1 MADKDL
7 YIAALEKKLA
17 ELSGIEVDQI
27 KKNQLANASS
37 EARAIREMAEY
48 VEGIQV
54 KQAGQATAGQ
64 LANASSEAR
73 AIREMAEYVEGI
85 QVKQA
90 GQATAGQVNPQVAAI
105 YECIKSE
112 LGEERGTHALPPLQY
127 DYSGLEPHICATIM
141 QIHHT
146 KHHQG
151 YINNL
156 KAATEKLVEAEKA
169 NDICAINS
177 LLPAIKFNGG
187 GHLNHTIFW
196 TNMAP
201 SAGGEPTGAI
211 SEAIKKDFG
220 SFQSFKEKFSG
231 SSVAVKG
238 SGWGWLGYCPKDDK
252 VAVATCQNQDPLQI
266 NHGLVPL
273 LGLDVWEHAYYLQ
286 YKNLRADYVKAFFNV
301 INWANVNQRYEAAR
315 KAAGH

>member
-1 MADKDL
+1 MAEKDL

-37 EARAIREMAEY
+37 EARSIREMAEY

-54 KQAGQATAGQ
+54 KQAGQVLT
-64 LANASSEAR
+64 
-73 AIREMAEYVEGI
+73 
-85 QVKQA
+85 
-90 GQATAGQVNPQVAAI
+90 GQVNPQVAAMFDH
-105 YECIKSE
+105 IKAE
-112 LGEERGTHALPPLQY
+112 LGEERGAHSLPPLKY
-127 DYSGLEPHICATIM
+127 DYGALEPHICTTIM

-156 KAATEKLVEAEKA
+156 KAAVEKLSEAEKV
-169 NDICAINS
+169 NDITAMNA

-196 TNMAP
+196 TNMGP
-201 SAGGEPTGAI
+201 GVGGEPTGAI
-211 SEAIKKDFG
+211 AEAINKDFG

-231 SSVAVKG
+231 ASVAVKG

-266 NHGLVPL
+266 THGLVPL

-301 INWANVNQRYEAAR
+301 INWANVNERYEAAR

>member
-1 MADKDL
+1 MADKDS
-7 YIAALEKKLA
+7 YICALEKKLA

-27 KKNQLANASS
+27 KKNQLANAAD
-37 EARAIREMAEY
+37 EARVISEMATY
-48 VEGIQV
+48 VAGITVQ
-54 KQAGQATAGQ
+54 QAGVA
-64 LANASSEAR
+64 
-73 AIREMAEYVEGI
+73 
-85 QVKQA
+85 QA
-90 GQATAGQVNPQVAAI
+90 GVVSPQVASI
-105 YECIKSE
+105 YSYITAE
-112 LGEERGTHALPPLQY
+112 LGEARGVHALPPLKYGY
-127 DYSGLEPHICATIM
+127 DALEPHISGTIM

-156 KAATEKLVEAEKA
+156 KTATEKLKEAEEHKDVSA
-169 NDICAINS
+169 MNA

-201 SAGGEPTGAI
+201 DAGGEPSGALAEAI
-211 SEAIKKDFG
+211 SAEFG
-220 SFQSFKEKFSG
+220 SFQAFKDKFSAA
-231 SSVAVKG
+231 SVGVKG
-238 SGWGWLGYCPKDDK
+238 SGWGWLGYCPKNDK
-252 VAVATCQNQDPLQI
+252 VAVATCQNQDPLQLT
-266 NHGLVPL
+266 HGLVPL

-301 INWANVNQRYEAAR
+301 INWSNVNERYENAR